1 MHHDELF
8 YTRSGLK
15 RPKNFTQFLGEITQ
29 KLGKLTYKV
38 TNRNK
43 MEMYECLHC
52 KKTFTKKG
60 VLTRHVKSS
69 QQCIKRRVSIIKV
82 SSTFVCPCGYSTTR
96 KDHFSTHEES
106 CERPKIGL
114 DLETYRTLVIDRDK
128 TIENCGKT
136 IECHLKT
143 IKDRDGMI
151 AKLEA
156 QVDKLMSRPI
166 INNTVNNNG
175 NIYNIKFYKQ
185 HALENFEAITQPL
198 LQGVMEQLTL
208 ADISYGG
215 AGFAKFAKKHFD
227 HQHLLILDNT
237 RRRGMY
243 KDANGQVVV
252 DSKLRALL
260 ERLGQAGFPPANK
273 LFTNWSVENRDDCFL
288 DSTKSKLLGNLVD
301 VTGWLKRVGEGKI
314 VEDDSATQASFLD
327 ELVSGYTK
335 EALHNYLEQQVTPPL
350 LDIEEVSTDVPKYS
364 CECKV
369 SDYESDI
376 EMDVASIA
384 SSEFDIQLGI
394 ISYEKDYDRGVKDR
408 GAYWIEYKGR
418 SKYANV

>member
-1 MHHDELF
+1 MDA
-8 YTRSGLK
+8 
-15 RPKNFTQFLGEITQ
+15 
-29 KLGKLTYKV
+29 
-38 TNRNK
+38 
-43 MEMYECLHC
+43 YECQYC
-52 KKTFTKKG
+52 KKAFYKKS
-60 VLTRHVKSS
+60 VLSRHVRSS
-69 QQCIKRRVSIIKV
+69 QRCIKDRIPSKIIAEV
-82 SSTFVCPCGYSTTR
+82 HPDFVCPCGYSTTR
-96 KDHFSTHEES
+96 KDNFSIHQAS
-106 CERPKIGL
+106 CICPKISL
-114 DLETYRTLVIDRDK
+114 DLKECKAIVINLNK

-208 ADISYGG
+208 SDISYGG

-243 KDANGQVVV
+243 KDANGQVVI

-273 LFTNWSVENRDDCFL
+273 LFTNWSVENREDCFL

-335 EALHNYLEQQVTPPL
+335 EALHNYLERQVTPPL
-350 LDIEEVSTDVPKYS
+350 LDIEEVSKNVPKYS
-364 CECKV
+364 CDYGSDCASECASEFA
-369 SDYESDI
+369 SDIETDI

-384 SSEFDIQLGI
+384 SSEFDIRVGI
-394 ISYEKDYDRGVKDR
+394 ISYEKDHDRGVKDR
-408 GAYWIEYKGR
+408 NAYWIEYKGR